1 MTPDKE
7 HFAIV
12 GGGML
17 GLALAWRLSG
27 QGHRVTVLEAADH
40 LGGLADAWQLG
51 DVTWDRH
58 YHVTL
63 LSDSYIRAIL
73 KELDLD
79 QEMQW
84 VQTRTGFY
92 VDGQHYSMSSSLE
105 FLKFP
110 PLGLVD
116 KLRLGWTIFKA
127 SRIKDWKSL
136 ENIPVADWLRRL
148 SGLRTFEKIWLPL
161 LKAKLGEAYK
171 ETSAAFI
178 WATIARM
185 YAARRT
191 GLKKEMFGYL
201 PGGYARL
208 LERFEERLTE
218 RGVTICTDS
227 PVNEV
232 TRQDDGKLQVSLPD
246 GSRDTFDR
254 VIITAPAN
262 IAARL
267 APQLEPEEKSRLKGV
282 KYLGIVC
289 ASLLTKKPLGPYYVT
304 NITDDWVPY
313 TGVIEMTALVDPQQF
328 GGRSLIYLP
337 KYAAADDAV
346 FTKSD
351 DEIQQS
357 CVTALARMYPHFRA
371 EDVEAFRVSRVR
383 QVFALSTLGYSTRV
397 PGVATSIPGLS
408 IVTSAQIVNGTL
420 NVNET
425 VRLAEDSLPLV
436 TAPLPS
442 ETRSVGRESLS
453 AEEQQLAVAAGA
465 KDERPL

>member
-1 MTPDKE
+1 MTLPKE
-7 HFAIV
+7 DYAIV

-27 QGHRVTVLEAADH
+27 LGHRVTVLEAADH
-40 LGGLADAWQLG
+40 LGGLADAWKLG
-51 DVTWDRH
+51 DITWDRH

-63 LSDSYIRAIL
+63 LSDSYIRTIL

-79 QEMQW
+79 EQMQW

-92 VDGQHYSMSSSLE
+92 VDGRHYSMSSSLE

-110 PLGLVD
+110 PLGLID
-116 KLRLGWTIFKA
+116 KFRLGWTIFKA

-136 ENIPVADWLRRL
+136 EQIPVADWLCRL
-148 SGLRTFEKIWLPL
+148 SGRRTFDKIWLPL
-161 LKAKLGEAYK
+161 LKAKLGDAYK

-208 LERFEERLTE
+208 LERLEERLTE
-218 RGVTICTDS
+218 RGVTICTNS
-227 PVNEV
+227 AVQQV
-232 TRQDDGKLQVSLPD
+232 TRLEDGKLQVKLQD
-246 GSRDTFDR
+246 GSHDAFDR
-254 VIITAPAN
+254 VVITASAS
-262 IAARL
+262 IASRI
-267 APQLEPEEKSRLKGV
+267 APQLAAEEVTRLNSV

-289 ASLLTKKPLGPYYVT
+289 ASLLTKQPLGPYYVT

-313 TGVIEMTALVDPQQF
+313 TGVIEMTALVDPKEF
-328 GGRSLIYLP
+328 GGRSLVYLP
-337 KYAAADDAV
+337 KYAAADDPV
-346 FTKSD
+346 FAKTD
-351 DEIQQS
+351 DEIKQS
-357 CVTALARMYPHFRA
+357 CLAALARMYPHFSA
-371 EDVEAFRVSRVR
+371 EDVLAFRVSRVR

-397 PGVATSIPGLS
+397 PPVATSIPGLS

-420 NVNET
+420 NVNEC
-425 VRLAEDSLPLV
+425 VRLAEESLPIVTSPLPLDRSLVGRGSPDPAPLQHETHRQLV
-436 TAPLPS
+436 T
-442 ETRSVGRESLS
+442 
-453 AEEQQLAVAAGA
+453 
-465 KDERPL
+465 RP

>member
-1 MTPDKE
+1 MNPAKD
-7 HFAIV
+7 HYAIV

-27 QGHRVTVLEAADH
+27 LGHRVTVLEATNH
-40 LGGLADAWQLG
+40 LGGLADAWKLG
-51 DVTWDRH
+51 DITWDRH

-63 LSDSYIRAIL
+63 LSDSYLRAIL
-73 KELDLD
+73 KELELD
-79 QEMQW
+79 DQMQW

-92 VDGQHYSMSSSLE
+92 VDGKMHSMSNNLE

-110 PLGLVD
+110 PLGLID

-127 SRIKDWKSL
+127 SRIKDWKTL
-136 ENIPVADWLRRL
+136 EQIPVADWLCRL
-148 SGLRTFEKIWLPL
+148 SGRRTFEKIWLPL

-201 PGGYARL
+201 PGGYSRL
-208 LERFEERLTE
+208 LARFEERLLE
-218 RGVTICTDS
+218 RGVTICTS
-227 PVNEV
+227 SVVERV
-232 TRQDDGKLQVSLPD
+232 ERQDDGSMQIVLQD
-246 GSRDTFDR
+246 GSHDSFDR

-262 IAARL
+262 IAARI
-267 APQLEPEEKSRLKGV
+267 APQLQPQEKSRLSGV

-289 ASLLTKKPLGPYYVT
+289 ASLLTKQPLGPYYVT
-304 NITDDWVPY
+304 NITDDWVPF
-313 TGVIEMTALVDPQQF
+313 TGVIEMTALVDPAEF
-328 GGRSLIYLP
+328 GGKSLVYLP
-337 KYAAADDAV
+337 KYAAAEDAI
-346 FTKSD
+346 FAKSD
-351 DEIQQS
+351 DEIKAS
-357 CVTALARMYPHFRA
+357 SLAALARMYPHFCA
-371 EDVEAFRVSRVR
+371 EDVQAFRVSRVR

-397 PGVATSIPGLS
+397 PPVATSIPGLS

-425 VRLAEDSLPLV
+425 VRLAEESLPLV
-436 TAPLPS
+436 TAPLPIS
-442 ETRSVGRESLS
+442 PHETHR
-453 AEEQQLAVAAGA
+453 QLVT
-465 KDERPL
+465 RPR

>member
-1 MTPDKE
+1 MTPAKE

-27 QGHRVTVLEAADH
+27 HGYRVTVLEASDH

-92 VDGQHYSMSSSLE
+92 VDGKHYSMSSSLE

-110 PLGLVD
+110 PLGLID
-116 KLRLGWTIFKA
+116 KFRLGWTIFKA
-127 SRIKDWKSL
+127 SRIKDWKAL
-136 ENIPVADWLRRL
+136 EQIPVADWLSRL
-148 SGLRTFEKIWLPL
+148 SGRRTFEKIWLPL

-208 LERFEERLTE
+208 LQRFEERLIE
-218 RGVTICTDS
+218 RGVTICTNS
-227 PVNEV
+227 VVERV
-232 TRQDDGKLQVSLPD
+232 TRLNEGKLQVALQD
-246 GSRDTFDR
+246 GSHDEFDR
-254 VIITAPAN
+254 VVITAPAN
-262 IAARL
+262 IAARI
-267 APQLEPEEKSRLKGV
+267 APQLELEEKTRLNGV

-289 ASLLTKKPLGPYYVT
+289 ASLLTKKPLGSYYVT

-346 FTKSD
+346 FSKSD
-351 DEIQQS
+351 DEIEQS
-357 CVTALARMYPHFRA
+357 CLAALARMYPHFRPD
-371 EDVEAFRVSRVR
+371 DVEAFRVSRVR

-397 PGVATSIPGLS
+397 PPVETSIPGLS

-420 NVNET
+420 NVNES

-436 TAPLPS
+436 TAPL
-442 ETRSVGRESLS
+442 VGRGTPVPAALYHETHR
-453 AEEQQLAVAAGA
+453 QLVT
-465 KDERPL
+465 RP